1 MPTHARALPQAQ
13 IWGGTLEETH
23 RGGEEEG
30 AVPQRD
36 RYPSPEFLILYHIN

>member
-23 RGGEEEG
+23 RGEGEEG
-30 AVPQRD
+30 AVLRD
-36 RYPSPEFLILYHIN
+36 TAPPRPNS